1 MSYTA
6 EISRTN
12 PSCLLFLIDQ
22 SGSMKR
28 PFGGEAGRR
37 KADGVADAVNRMLQN
52 LVLKCAKSEGIRD
65 YFHVGVIGYAT
76 EVKLPLAGPLAEQP
90 LVPISLLANHPLR
103 IEQRKRRIDDGAG
116 GLIEQS
122 FKFPVWLE
130 PVADG
135 KTAMCE
141 ALKLAGQLVDEFIGQ
156 YPACF
161 PPLVINISDGR
172 ATDGDPN
179 DLADQLRQ
187 RESADGNVLFFNVH
201 LSSRAVQPVE
211 YPGREEAL
219 SHPYARLLFRLS
231 SPLPPVLR
239 EAARQ
244 EGYSMEGTP
253 RGFVF
258 NADLVAVIR
267 FLDIGTRLALS
278 AR

>member
-1 MSYTA
+1 MAYTA
-6 EISRTN
+6 EISRSN

-28 PFGGEAGRR
+28 PFGGQTGKR

-52 LVLKCAKSEGIRD
+52 LALKCAKSEGIRD

-76 EVKLPLAGPLAEQP
+76 DINLPLGGPLAGQP

-103 IEQRKRRIDDGAG
+103 IEQRKRRTDDGAG
-116 GLIEQS
+116 GLVEQT

-135 KTAMCE
+135 KTAMCK
-141 ALKLAGQLVDEFIGQ
+141 ALKLAGQFVDEFITQ
-156 YPACF
+156 FPSCF

-172 ATDGDPN
+172 ATDGDPT
-179 DLADQLRQ
+179 DPADELRQ
-187 RESADGNVLFFNVH
+187 RESNDGNVLVFNVH
-201 LSSRAVQPVE
+201 LSSRSVQPVE
-211 YPGREEAL
+211 YPGREEVL
-219 SHPYARLLFRLS
+219 SHRYARLLYRLS
-231 SPLPPVLR
+231 SPLPTVLR
-239 EAARQ
+239 DAARA
-244 EGYSMEGTP
+244 EGFDMSGTP

-267 FLDIGTRLALS
+267 FLDIGTRLALI